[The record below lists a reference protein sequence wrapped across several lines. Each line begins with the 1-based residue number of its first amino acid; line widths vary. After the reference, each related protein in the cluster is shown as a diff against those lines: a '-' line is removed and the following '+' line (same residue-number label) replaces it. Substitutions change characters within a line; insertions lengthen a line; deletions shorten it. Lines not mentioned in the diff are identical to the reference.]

1 MTKKGARRSPVR
13 HAAAG
18 GSPAAGPAIK
28 PEGEPPIRGLDSL
41 GGVPLPDAGGHFG
54 IYGGRYVPE
63 MLAPALDELA
73 RAYLELRDAPD
84 FQSELR
90 GLLRDYSG
98 RPTPLYFA
106 SNLTA
111 RLGGARIYL
120 KQEGLGATGAHKINH
135 ALGQALLANRMGK
148 KRIIC
153 ETGAGQHGLASATV
167 AARFGLPC
175 TVYMGSVDVRR
186 QATNVFWMR
195 QLGATVVPV
204 EEGTRTL
211 KDAVNAAMKD
221 WMWNVA
227 ETYFLLGSAL
237 GPHPYPTIVRD
248 FQSVVGREAREQIL
262 AAEGRLPDA
271 VVACVGGGSNSIGI
285 FDAFLADPA
294 VKLVG
299 VEAGGR
305 SLTPGDHAARFEG
318 GRLGVVEGYKSYFL
332 QDEDGQIQRTHSISA
347 GLDYA
352 GVGPELAY
360 LKDAGRVEFASAS
373 DSEVLAAFGLLA
385 KTEGL
390 LAALESSHAVA
401 HAIRIAPGMRP
412 EQILVVNLSGRG
424 DKDIF
429 IIAEA
434 LGDADWKTYC
444 REYAEGKIR

>member
-1 MTKKGARRSPVR
+1 
-13 HAAAG
+13 
-18 GSPAAGPAIK
+18 
-28 PEGEPPIRGLDSL
+28 
-41 GGVPLPDAGGHFG
+41 VPLPDAGGHFG

-73 RAYLELRDAPD
+73 RAYFELRDAPD